1 MKKILI
7 VEDDEAISNL
17 ERDYLTLSGYE
28 VTIARDGREGIIKAI
43 ENEYDLILLDIMLP
57 GTDGFAICKRLREQ
71 KETPV
76 LFVSAKKESY
86 DKIQGF
92 GMGAND
98 YIVKPFDP
106 AELVARVKA
115 HIERYERLTSHESL
129 KHKTVIE
136 YGGLRIDEDA
146 RQVFK
151 NGKELGFTSKEFE
164 ILLLFMKNPNI
175 VFSREQIYDRVW
187 GMDSYGDTAAVTVHL
202 NRIREKIEDDSNEP
216 KYLQTV
222 WGAGYRFKT

>member
-17 ERDYLTLSGYE
+17 ERDYLILSGYE
-28 VTIARDGREGIIKAI
+28 VDISNTGSEGLFKAL
-43 ENEYDLILLDIMLP
+43 ENDYDLILLDIMLP
-57 GTDGFAICKRLREQ
+57 GSDGFAICKRLREK

-92 GMGAND
+92 GLGAND

-115 HIERYERLTSHESL
+115 HIARFEKLTSL
-129 KHKTVIE
+129 GAGRHKSIIE
-136 YGGLRIDEDA
+136 YGNLRIDEDA
-146 RQVFK
+146 RLVYK
-151 NGKELGFTSKEFE
+151 NDIEINFTSKEFE

-187 GMDSYGDTAAVTVHL
+187 GMDSYGDTATVTVHL

-216 KYLQTV
+216 RYLQTI
-222 WGAGYRFKT
+222 WGAGYRFRT